1 MSDRKAQQHGT
12 RFPLSIAMLEGR
24 KQCLEL
30 GLQDPA
36 LTPWQKAFLES
47 ESWDVAVTL
56 GMLRNPEGKTY
67 IEVPLDF

>member
-1 MSDRKAQQHGT
+1 MSDRKAQHGG
-12 RFPLSIAMLEGR
+12 FPLSIAMLEGR

-30 GLQDPA
+30 GLQDSS
-36 LTPWQKAFLES
+36 LTPWQRVFLES
-47 ESWDVAVTL
+47 ESWNASVAL